1 MRIFYAF
8 PLPEEVADWLYKTS
22 LALREKLAGGKVTP
36 KENLHITAAFVGN
49 VNEIKTDI
57 LSQILRE
64 VAANNTASTLSTCPP
79 TRLRGADL
87 ICSKIKAD
95 DALFKINSDLT
106 RLLALYSARDA
117 HPPPRLQAVLC
128 RVEKTNG
135 LSIRFLHGGQNLALG
150 KQNGRR
156 VSALHNLKNRKTRI
170 PFLQIKNRPFQR
182 TVFLR

>member
-36 KENLHITAAFVGN
+36 KENLHLTAAFVGN

-64 VAANNTASTLSTCPP
+64 VAANQHGFDAFDLPAHTAA
-79 TRLRGADL
+79 RRGLDL
-87 ICSKIKAD
+87 QQNQGGRRALQNQFGL
-95 DALFKINSDLT
+95 DAAARAKGLQCRK
-106 RLLALYSARDA
+106 ALYSARDA

-135 LSIRFLHGGQNLALG
+135 LSIRFLHGGPKSRSWKA
-150 KQNGRR
+150 KRTARFR
-156 VSALHNLKNRKTRI
+156 VT
-170 PFLQIKNRPFQR
+170 
-182 TVFLR
+182 

>member
-8 PLPEEVADWLYKTS
+8 TLPEEVADWLYKTS

-87 ICSKIKAD
+87 I
-95 DALFKINSDLT
+95 
-106 RLLALYSARDA
+106 
-117 HPPPRLQAVLC
+117 
-128 RVEKTNG
+128 
-135 LSIRFLHGGQNLALG
+135 
-150 KQNGRR
+150 
-156 VSALHNLKNRKTRI
+156 
-170 PFLQIKNRPFQR
+170 
-182 TVFLR
+182 